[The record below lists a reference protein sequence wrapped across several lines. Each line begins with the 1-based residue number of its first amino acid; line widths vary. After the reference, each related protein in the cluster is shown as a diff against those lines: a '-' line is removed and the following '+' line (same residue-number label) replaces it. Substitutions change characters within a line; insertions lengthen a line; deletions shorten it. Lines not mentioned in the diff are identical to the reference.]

1 MNRFAFLSLTLLV
14 LAANAQARPTNT
26 NFYLA
31 PNGNDAWSGK
41 LTSPNKTK
49 TDGPFATLPHAL
61 EAARKVNR
69 NNPNFAGIN
78 LTLRGGTYSLS
89 ETVTLTEKDA
99 SLHIRNYRNE
109 TARLIGGKEITG
121 WKPVTEETVL
131 SRMDA
136 TCRGKV
142 FSADL
147 KANGITETGAIVSNG
162 WNRSNLVGPSELVF
176 GDKPMTIARWPNTGY
191 AQIADVPK
199 EGGNSHFQYEGERPS
214 RWKNADDAWVFG
226 YWQFDWADSYVKL
239 KSVDTAKHTLE
250 TSGIEDEFGSK
261 KGQRWFALNLLEE
274 LDAPGE
280 YFIDRKANVIYFWPP
295 SPLENGKAFLSL
307 LDKPLLLLSNTNS
320 VVLEGLTLE
329 GTRGEGIRI
338 EGGERNLVAG
348 CTFRNMGLMGV
359 RIESG
364 TKNTVQSCDLYDM
377 GQGGI
382 TVNGGN
388 RLTLEEGGNVAEN
401 NLIHDYSKWVR
412 CYRPAIGVN
421 GVGQKVRNNLI
432 YEGPHTAILLSGN
445 QHEVLR
451 NEVHHVCKDT
461 GDVGAFYMG
470 RDWTMRGNKIS
481 GNYFHHL
488 GGFKGEGFTDA
499 MGVYLDDAASGSTVL
514 QNIFYKAGRAVM
526 VGGGRDNLVL
536 NNCFVEC
543 NPSVHVDARG
553 TGWAKDHI
561 KRGGDWQ
568 MYEKL
573 AAVNFDKP
581 PYSVRYPELVTTPT
595 NEPALPKGTR
605 VTGNIALGGV
615 WSELQDSL
623 TETTAGFTRNKV
635 EPRSPYLGLG
645 DRQVLERV
653 IADYPVLGLKGV
665 VIGLKK
671 DAYRKNLPK

>member
-1 MNRFAFLSLTLLV
+1 MKRFAFLSLALLA
-14 LAANAQARPTNT
+14 LTTNAHARLIYA

-41 LTSPNKTK
+41 LISPNKAG
-49 TDGPFATLPHAL
+49 TDGPFATLPHAI

-69 NNPNFAGIN
+69 NVQDFAGIN

-99 SLHIRNYRNE
+99 FVNLRSYPNE
-109 TARLIGGKEITG
+109 TARLTGGKEITG
-121 WKPVTEETVL
+121 WKPVTDKAVL

-147 KANGITETGAIVSNG
+147 KANGITETGAIVANG
-162 WNRSNLVGPSELVF
+162 WNKSNIAGPSELVF

-199 EGGNSHFQYEGERPS
+199 EGGNLHFQYEGERPS
-214 RWKNADDAWVFG
+214 RWKNAEDAWVFG

-239 KSVDTAKHTLE
+239 KSVDSAKHTLE

-295 SPLENGKAFLSL
+295 SPLENSKTSLSL
-307 LDKPLLLLSNTNS
+307 LDKPLISLNHTTAVS
-320 VVLEGLTLE
+320 VQGLTLE
-329 GTRGEGIRI
+329 GTRGEGIHI
-338 EGGERNLVAG
+338 EGGAHNLIAG

-359 RIESG
+359 RIAGGKE
-364 TKNTVQSCDLYDM
+364 NRVQSCDLYDM

-382 TVNGGN
+382 TLDGGD
-388 RLTLEEGGNVAEN
+388 RITLEEGGSVAEN

-421 GVGQKVRNNLI
+421 GVGQKVLNNLI
-432 YEGPHTAILLSGN
+432 YDGPHTAILLSGN
-445 QHEVLR
+445 QHSVLR

-470 RDWTMRGNKIS
+470 RDWTMRGNKIA

-514 QNIFYKAGRAVM
+514 QNVFYKAGRAVM
-526 VGGGRDNLVL
+526 IGGGRDNFVL
-536 NNCFVEC
+536 NNCFIEC
-543 NPSVHVDARG
+543 SPSVHVDARG
-553 TGWAKDHI
+553 IGWAKDHI

-595 NEPALPKGTR
+595 NEPALPKGT
-605 VTGNIALGGV
+605 VIKGNIALGGV
-615 WSELQDSL
+615 WSELQDGL
-623 TETTAGFTRNKV
+623 TETTAGFAQNKI
-635 EPRSPYLGLG
+635 ESKSPYIGLG

-653 IADYPVLGLKGV
+653 IKDYSMLGLKDA

-671 DAYRKNLPK
+671 DTYRRNLAK

>member
-1 MNRFAFLSLTLLV
+1 MKRFAFLSLALLA
-14 LAANAQARPTNT
+14 LTTNAHARPIYA

-41 LTSPNKTK
+41 LISPNKAG
-49 TDGPFATLPHAL
+49 TDGPFATLPHAI

-69 NNPNFAGIN
+69 NVQNFAGIN

-89 ETVTLTEKDA
+89 ETVILTEKDA
-99 SLHIRNYRNE
+99 FVNLRSYPNE
-109 TARLIGGKEITG
+109 TARLTGGKEITG
-121 WKPVTEETVL
+121 WKPVTDKAVL

-147 KANGITETGAIVSNG
+147 KANGITETGAIVANG
-162 WNRSNLVGPSELVF
+162 WNKSNIAGPSELVF

-199 EGGNSHFQYEGERPS
+199 EGGNLHFQYEGERPS
-214 RWKNADDAWVFG
+214 RWKNAEDAWVFG

-239 KSVDTAKHTLE
+239 KSVDSAKHTLE

-295 SPLENGKAFLSL
+295 SPLENSKTSLSL
-307 LDKPLLLLSNTNS
+307 LDKPLISLNHTTAVS
-320 VVLEGLTLE
+320 VQGLTLE
-329 GTRGEGIRI
+329 GTRGEGIHI
-338 EGGERNLVAG
+338 EGGAHNLIAG

-359 RIESG
+359 RIAGGKE
-364 TKNTVQSCDLYDM
+364 NRVQSCDLYDM

-382 TVNGGN
+382 TLDGGD
-388 RLTLEEGGNVAEN
+388 RITLEEGGSVAEN

-421 GVGQKVRNNLI
+421 GVGQKVLNNLI
-432 YEGPHTAILLSGN
+432 YDGPHTAILLSGN
-445 QHEVLR
+445 GHSVLR

-514 QNIFYKAGRAVM
+514 QNVFYKAGRAVM
-526 VGGGRDNLVL
+526 IGGGRDNSVL
-536 NNCFVEC
+536 NNCFIEC
-543 NPSVHVDARG
+543 SPSVHVDARG
-553 TGWAKDHI
+553 IGWAKDHI

-595 NEPALPKGTR
+595 NEPALPKGT
-605 VTGNIALGGV
+605 VIKGNIALGGV
-615 WSELQDSL
+615 WSELQDGL
-623 TETTAGFTRNKV
+623 AETTAGFAQNKI
-635 EPRSPYLGLG
+635 ESKSPYVGLG

-653 IADYPVLGLKGV
+653 IKDYSMLGLKDA

-671 DAYRKNLPK
+671 DTYRRNLAK

>member
-1 MNRFAFLSLTLLV
+1 MKRFAFLSLALLA
-14 LAANAQARPTNT
+14 LTTNAHARLIYA

-41 LTSPNKTK
+41 LISPNKAG
-49 TDGPFATLPHAL
+49 TDGPFATLPHAI

-69 NNPNFAGIN
+69 NVQDFAGIN

-99 SLHIRNYRNE
+99 FVNLRSYPNE
-109 TARLIGGKEITG
+109 TARLTGGKEITG
-121 WKPVTEETVL
+121 WKPVTDKAVL

-147 KANGITETGAIVSNG
+147 KANGITETGAIVANG
-162 WNRSNLVGPSELVF
+162 WNKSNIAGPSELVF

-199 EGGNSHFQYEGERPS
+199 EGGNLHFQYEGERPS
-214 RWKNADDAWVFG
+214 RWKNAEDAWVFG

-239 KSVDTAKHTLE
+239 KSVDSAKHTLE

-295 SPLENGKAFLSL
+295 SPLENSKTSLSL
-307 LDKPLLLLSNTNS
+307 LDKPLISLNHTTAVS
-320 VVLEGLTLE
+320 VQGLTLE
-329 GTRGEGIRI
+329 GTRGEGIHI
-338 EGGERNLVAG
+338 EGGAHNLIAG

-359 RIESG
+359 RIAGGKE
-364 TKNTVQSCDLYDM
+364 NRVQSCDLYDM

-382 TVNGGN
+382 TLDGGD
-388 RLTLEEGGNVAEN
+388 RITLEEGGSVAEN

-421 GVGQKVRNNLI
+421 GVGQKVLNNLI
-432 YEGPHTAILLSGN
+432 YDGPHTAILLSGN
-445 QHEVLR
+445 GHSVLR

-514 QNIFYKAGRAVM
+514 QNVFYKAGRAVM
-526 VGGGRDNLVL
+526 IGGGRDNFVL
-536 NNCFVEC
+536 NNCFIEC
-543 NPSVHVDARG
+543 SPSVHVDARG
-553 TGWAKDHI
+553 IGWAKDHI

-595 NEPALPKGTR
+595 NEPALPKGT
-605 VTGNIALGGV
+605 VIKGNIALGGV
-615 WSELQDSL
+615 WSELQDGL
-623 TETTAGFTRNKV
+623 TETTAGFAQNKI
-635 EPRSPYLGLG
+635 ESKSPYIGLG

-653 IADYPVLGLKGV
+653 IKDYSMLGLKDA

-671 DAYRKNLPK
+671 DTYRRNLAK

>member
-401 NLIHDYSKWVR
+401 NLIHE
-412 CYRPAIGVN
+412 I
-421 GVGQKVRNNLI
+421 
-432 YEGPHTAILLSGN
+432 
-445 QHEVLR
+445 
-451 NEVHHVCKDT
+451 
-461 GDVGAFYMG
+461 
-470 RDWTMRGNKIS
+470 
-481 GNYFHHL
+481 
-488 GGFKGEGFTDA
+488 
-499 MGVYLDDAASGSTVL
+499 
-514 QNIFYKAGRAVM
+514 GRA
-526 VGGGRDNLVL
+526 
-536 NNCFVEC
+536 
-543 NPSVHVDARG
+543 HV
-553 TGWAKDHI
+553 
-561 KRGGDWQ
+561 
-568 MYEKL
+568 
-573 AAVNFDKP
+573 
-581 PYSVRYPELVTTPT
+581 
-595 NEPALPKGTR
+595 
-605 VTGNIALGGV
+605 
-615 WSELQDSL
+615 
-623 TETTAGFTRNKV
+623 
-635 EPRSPYLGLG
+635 
-645 DRQVLERV
+645 
-653 IADYPVLGLKGV
+653 
-665 VIGLKK
+665 
-671 DAYRKNLPK
+671 

>member
-1 MNRFAFLSLTLLV
+1 MKRFAFLSLALLA
-14 LAANAQARPTNT
+14 LTTNAHARPIYA

-41 LTSPNKTK
+41 LISPNKAG
-49 TDGPFATLPHAL
+49 TDGPFATLPHAI

-69 NNPNFAGIN
+69 NVQNFAGIN

-99 SLHIRNYRNE
+99 FVNLRSYPNE
-109 TARLIGGKEITG
+109 TARLTGGKEITG
-121 WKPVTEETVL
+121 WKPVTDKAVL

-136 TCRGKV
+136 TCRSKV

-147 KANGITETGAIVSNG
+147 KANGITETGAIVANG
-162 WNRSNLVGPSELVF
+162 WNKSNIAGPSELVF

-199 EGGNSHFQYEGERPS
+199 EGGNLHFQYEGERPS
-214 RWKNADDAWVFG
+214 RWKNAEDAWVFG

-239 KSVDTAKHTLE
+239 KSVDSAKHTLE

-261 KGQRWFALNLLEE
+261 KRQRWFALNLLEE

-295 SPLENGKAFLSL
+295 SPLENSKTSLSL
-307 LDKPLLLLSNTNS
+307 LDKPLISLNHTTAVS
-320 VVLEGLTLE
+320 VQGLTLE
-329 GTRGEGIRI
+329 GTRGEGIHI
-338 EGGERNLVAG
+338 EGGAHNLIAG

-359 RIESG
+359 RIAGGKE
-364 TKNTVQSCDLYDM
+364 NRVQSCDLYDM

-382 TVNGGN
+382 TLDGGD
-388 RLTLEEGGNVAEN
+388 RITLEEGGSVAEN

-421 GVGQKVRNNLI
+421 GVGQKVLNNLI
-432 YEGPHTAILLSGN
+432 YDGPHTAILLSGN
-445 QHEVLR
+445 GHSVLR

-470 RDWTMRGNKIS
+470 RDWTMRGNKIA

-499 MGVYLDDAASGSTVL
+499 MGVYLDDAASGSTV
-514 QNIFYKAGRAVM
+514 
-526 VGGGRDNLVL
+526 
-536 NNCFVEC
+536 
-543 NPSVHVDARG
+543 
-553 TGWAKDHI
+553 
-561 KRGGDWQ
+561 
-568 MYEKL
+568 
-573 AAVNFDKP
+573 
-581 PYSVRYPELVTTPT
+581 
-595 NEPALPKGTR
+595 
-605 VTGNIALGGV
+605 
-615 WSELQDSL
+615 
-623 TETTAGFTRNKV
+623 
-635 EPRSPYLGLG
+635 
-645 DRQVLERV
+645 
-653 IADYPVLGLKGV
+653 
-665 VIGLKK
+665 
-671 DAYRKNLPK
+671 